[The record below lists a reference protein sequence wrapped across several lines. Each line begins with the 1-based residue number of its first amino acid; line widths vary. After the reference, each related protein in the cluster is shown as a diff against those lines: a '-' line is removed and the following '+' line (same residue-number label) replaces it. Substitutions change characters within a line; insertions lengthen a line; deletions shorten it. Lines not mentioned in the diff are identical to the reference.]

1 MGSCCRCSDG
11 KESACNVGDQSS
23 IPGLGRSPGEGN
35 GNHSSILAWRI
46 PWMEEPD
53 GLWLVLGVSELNTT
67 EVLTVSGTLHY
78 PIYNK
83 LILSTPYKERVYE
96 KAREKIIIMDV
107 QKKRRSLQLIWR
119 KKKFEKCLVFSI
131 KYHNVWLLWNKFRKP

>member
-1 MGSCCRCSDG
+1 M
-11 KESACNVGDQSS
+11 K
-23 IPGLGRSPGEGN
+23 
-35 GNHSSILAWRI
+35 
-46 PWMEEPD
+46 EPD

-107 QKKRRSLQLIWR
+107 QKKRRSLQLI
-119 KKKFEKCLVFSI
+119 
-131 KYHNVWLLWNKFRKP
+131 